1 MGQGTHFIIYVY
13 VIIIISVCW
22 QAGFS
27 HAEILPQKNTNIQLV
42 LIVFIPP
49 YRETLKQMVSS
60 VFLAFEG
67 HILWCANLAKHA
79 NKLKIHFT

>member
-13 VIIIISVCW
+13 IIIIIIIIIISVCW

-49 YRETLKQMVSS
+49 YRDSKTNVLL
-60 VFLAFEG
+60 VFFG
-67 HILWCANLAKHA
+67 V
-79 NKLKIHFT
+79 